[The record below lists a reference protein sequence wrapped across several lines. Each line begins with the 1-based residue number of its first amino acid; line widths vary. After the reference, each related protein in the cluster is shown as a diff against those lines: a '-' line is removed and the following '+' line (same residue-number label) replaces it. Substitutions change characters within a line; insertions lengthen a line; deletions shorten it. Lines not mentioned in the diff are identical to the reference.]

1 MNSKSLRLAFLLNFW
16 IVILCAQQAPDI
28 SVEIE
33 IKSRTLKGVMHEIE
47 EKTNFQFAFDA
58 NKINGDS
65 DVEIVGKKALKTI
78 LEYLKT
84 HLGLDYSI
92 IQNTIILTKSPKAPT
107 EKPKATIFGHVRE
120 QESGENL
127 YGATVYDHNSKTGV
141 VTNYY
146 GYFSLTLPKG
156 PASIHVSYLGSES
169 QVLSLELHSDTLI
182 EIRQQISSQELNSVL
197 VTGESEGLDRGLGTM
212 VLTQKQLSDRP
223 AIGGEVDPI
232 KVLQLLPGVQAGNEG
247 SAGLYIRGGGPDQN
261 LILLDGIPVYNSSHF
276 FGFASVFNAEA
287 IQSVRLIK
295 GGFPARYAGRLSSVV
310 DMSMREGHEREF
322 HGSAK
327 VGPLVGNIMVE
338 GPIIKEKISFMLAAR
353 RSTLDLLLR
362 PFRDDKFSF
371 YDTNFKLN
379 YKPTERDRFYFS
391 SYLGRDQGSLNSE
404 DITITQEDPP
414 EQVVDRTGASVN
426 WGSDISLVRWN
437 HIWNPKLFSNVS
449 LSHSQYDFHG
459 RNSFFREFQEQ
470 ENTVLI
476 DQVFTSSSDI
486 LDRGAKL
493 ELEYFPSPNHEI
505 RTGLSVLNHRFKPNV
520 TGTASLS
527 EEPVRFND
535 ASVSAMEY
543 SGYVEDAFHIGEQ
556 WSFNTGLHAVQ
567 YEIGEQTYRS
577 LQPRLAVDF
586 SLNPSWSWTA
596 SYSRVTQ
603 FLHLLTNPGLGL
615 PTDLWVPATDK
626 VPPQHADQVTLGMQ
640 RALPQWH
647 LTTSLE
653 GYFKS
658 MTGLIEYKDGAT
670 FLRVN
675 EDWQDKIEIGN
686 GESFGLE
693 WFTQYLRDK
702 VTVSLGYTLAW
713 SNRQFENINFG
724 KRFPYKYDRR
734 HDLKCLL
741 DYKVT
746 KKLRFSM
753 NWLYGTG
760 IATTLPTGF
769 FRGPADLEGQQ
780 NSAYQGLLHFDSRN
794 GYRLRPNHR
803 LDLSFTY
810 KMKKTIWNH
819 ELILA
824 VYNAYNRRNPLFV
837 EARPQSNFQDVN
849 VQIQFR
855 EYSLLPIIPSISYRI
870 QV

>member
-1 MNSKSLRLAFLLNFW
+1 MSRKSLKLAFLLNFW
-16 IVILCAQQAPDI
+16 MIALCAQESYDI
-28 SVEIE
+28 GIEVEINA
-33 IKSRTLKGVMHEIE
+33 RTLKLVLNEIE
-47 EKTNFQFAFDA
+47 EKTAFQFAFDA
-58 NKINGDS
+58 NKIDGES
-65 DVEIVGKKALKTI
+65 EVKVVGKQTLRTVLDQIKVQLN
-78 LEYLKT
+78 
-84 HLGLDYSI
+84 LDYTI
-92 IQNTIILTKSPKAPT
+92 IRNTIILTK
-107 EKPKATIFGHVRE
+107 KPEVGKSKATIFGHVRE
-120 QESGENL
+120 QQSGENL
-127 YGATVYDHNSKTGV
+127 YGATVYDSLSKTGT

-146 GYFSLTLPKG
+146 GYFSLTLPQG
-156 PASIHVSYLGSES
+156 PVKIQVAYLGSQPNS
-169 QVLSLELHSDTLI
+169 LSFDLQSDTLI
-182 EIRQQISSQELNSVL
+182 EIRQQYTNQELNAVL
-197 VTGESEGLDRGLGTM
+197 VKGESEQLDRGIGTM
-212 VLTQKQLSDRP
+212 VLTQKQLMDRP
-223 AIGGEVDPI
+223 AVGGEVDPI

-310 DMSMREGHEREF
+310 DMSMREGHESEF

-327 VGPLVGNIMVE
+327 IGPLVGNVMVE
-338 GPIIKEKISFMLAAR
+338 GPLIKEKISFMIAAR

-362 PFRDDKFSF
+362 PFRDDRFSF

-379 YKPTERDRFYFS
+379 YKPSDRDRFYFS
-391 SYLGRDQGSLNSE
+391 SYLGRDRGSLNSE
-404 DITITQEDPP
+404 DITITEEDPL
-414 EQVVDRTGASVN
+414 EQVVDQTSAAVN
-426 WGSDISLVRWN
+426 WGSGISVFRWN
-437 HIWNPKLFSNVS
+437 HIWNPKLFSNIS
-449 LSHSQYDFHG
+449 ASHSQYDFHG

-493 ELEYFPSPNHEI
+493 ELDYFPSPNHEI
-505 RTGLSVLNHRFKPNV
+505 RAGFSVLNHRFKPNV
-520 TGTASLS
+520 TGTESLS
-527 EEPVRFND
+527 EDLVRFND

-543 SGYVEDAFHIGEQ
+543 SGYVEDALRIGEQ
-556 WSFNTGLHAVQ
+556 WSLNVGLHAVQ
-567 YEIGEQTYRS
+567 YTIGKKTYQS
-577 LQPRLAVDF
+577 LQPRLAAEF
-586 SLNPSWSWTA
+586 SLNPSWTWTA

-626 VPPQHADQVTLGMQ
+626 VPPQHAHQVTLGMQ
-640 RALPQWH
+640 RTIPSWN

-653 GYFKS
+653 GYYKS
-658 MTGLIEYKDGAT
+658 MSGLIEYKDGAT

-675 EDWQDKIEIGN
+675 EDWQDKIEIGT
-686 GESFGLE
+686 GEGYGLE
-693 WFTQYLRDK
+693 WFTQYNRDK
-702 VTVSLGYTLAW
+702 MSVALGYTLAW

-724 KRFPYKYDRR
+724 ERFPYKYDRR
-734 HDLKCLL
+734 HDLKLL
-741 DYKVT
+741 VDYEVT
-746 KKLRFSM
+746 RKLRLAM

-760 IATTLPTGF
+760 IATTLPTGYY
-769 FRGPADLEGQQ
+769 RGPADLEGQQ
-780 NSAYQGLLHFDSRN
+780 NSAYQEILHFDSRN
-794 GYRLRPNHR
+794 GYRLRPSHR

-810 KMKKTIWNH
+810 KLKKTIWDH
-819 ELILA
+819 ELIVA
-824 VYNAYNRRNPLFV
+824 IYNAYNRSNPLFID
-837 EARPQSNFQDVN
+837 ARPQSNFRDVN